1 MGDPVSWLV
10 IEAGW
15 EVVGSDGEQVAK
27 VDEVVGDTGKDIF
40 NGLAVS
46 PGLLKSA
53 RYVPSELVGTI
64 EEGRVHLTIPS
75 DRFDELDEQ
84 GVPVTVEILRALSET
99 EHVHTQGPV
108 WYVDGKVV

>member
-10 IEAGW
+10 IEPGW

-27 VDEVVGDTGKDIF
+27 VAEVVGDTGKDIF

-75 DRFDELDEQ
+75 ERFDELGEHEEPPPSEQ
-84 GVPVTVEILRALSET
+84 FRA
-99 EHVHTQGPV
+99 G
-108 WYVDGKVV
+108 